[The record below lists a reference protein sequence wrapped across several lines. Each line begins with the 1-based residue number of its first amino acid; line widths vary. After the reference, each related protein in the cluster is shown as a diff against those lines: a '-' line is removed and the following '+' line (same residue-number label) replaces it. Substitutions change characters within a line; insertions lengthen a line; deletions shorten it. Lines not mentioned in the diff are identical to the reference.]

1 MAIKRSVQCF
11 LLVLL
16 AGMAA
21 ASADSR
27 PPDFVVFLA
36 DDHGYLDTPLF
47 GAKGAQTPA
56 LSQLAEDGMLFTH
69 AFVASPSCA
78 PSRAA
83 LLTAQYPQNNG
94 IEANHDYDH
103 FEGVTSM
110 LHDFVELGYETAA
123 FGKVEHGINNPKNHW
138 DEGFTHVG
146 SNRLDL
152 AEVEAFLRQRDR
164 GKPLLLFVG
173 TRHPH
178 VPWTQDGLRYDP
190 EAVDLPPRS
199 IDTPQ
204 TRVNRAQYLEDVH
217 KMDKLLGET
226 RELVNRYLGEETF
239 MMFSSDHGA
248 QWPFGKWNLYDNSV
262 RVATVVSWPGQVE
275 AGSVNGAMVSWV
287 DILPTLLDL
296 AGGGTDEGRDGLSF
310 KNALLKGAE
319 EHRDVIL
326 TSHTGDSSINV
337 YPMRAAR
344 DREWLYIRN
353 LHPEH
358 LYATH
363 MDRNIEKPHNL
374 FWPTWEQAALKDP
387 AAAEIVRAYRQRP
400 AEELFYLPDDPHN
413 LHNRVDDPEA
423 AQALMR
429 LRLQIDTYMQDTSD
443 QAPVVGKPVLL
454 PGPRGD
460 KPRLVVFADMGN
472 EPDEMQQMTHLLAN
486 ANMFDIEGL
495 IAVTGRYLR
504 ATPQPELFHQ
514 LVDAYGVVLPNLRM
528 HATGWPSAESLRS
541 VVAAGQAAY
550 GKADVGEGKSSPGS
564 RLLLDVMSR
573 DDTRP
578 IWVVMNAGS
587 NTLAQALFDHRAE
600 HGQAATER
608 LVAKLQVFE
617 NGAQDDAGAW
627 IANQFPDIFWIRS
640 NNQTYAYGGPA
651 NDVQEGVLRG
661 QRGPHTW
668 QPFEYD
674 NVGQLNWQ
682 NRHVRYGHG
691 ELGKQYPER
700 RFRRGGIGFM
710 EGGGTTPWLG
720 FVDRGLFNPEKPWW
734 GGWSGRF
741 TREKTDNPWS
751 RHQDV
756 KASEQEDMPF
766 RMFAE
771 DADRW
776 TDPET
781 GQVYD
786 NIFAPVWRWRRAMY
800 NNFAARMDWSIKTF
814 TEANHHPVA
823 VVNGD
828 SGDGILHYST
838 TAGGSY
844 RFDASASSDPDRQA
858 LGFHWFFYPEAG
870 TYQGELPA
878 ELPSDAVLDFAV
890 PEDAAGGQIH
900 LVLEVRDDDPEL
912 PLSDYRRIVIEVE
925 D

>member
-1 MAIKRSVQCF
+1 MRF
-11 LLVLL
+11 LFALL
-16 AGMAA
+16 LIATTIC
-21 ASADSR
+21 ADER
-27 PPDFVVFLA
+27 RPDFVVFLA

-47 GAKGAQTPA
+47 GAEDAKTPA
-56 LSQLAEDGMLFTH
+56 LMELADDGMLFTH
-69 AFVASPSCA
+69 AFVTSPSCA
-78 PSRAA
+78 PSRAS

-94 IEANHDYDH
+94 IEANHDYEH
-103 FEGVTSM
+103 FDGVTSL
-110 LHDFVELGYETAA
+110 LHRFVELGYETAA
-123 FGKVEHGINNPKNHW
+123 FGKVEHGINNPKNTW

-146 SNRLDL
+146 SNRLDM
-152 AEVEAFLRQRDR
+152 AEVESFLQERDTN
-164 GKPLLLFVG
+164 KPLLLFVG

-178 VPWTQDGLRYDP
+178 VPWTQDALRYDP
-190 EAVDLPPRS
+190 GAVDLPPRS

-204 TRVNRAQYLEDVH
+204 TRINRAQYLEDVS
-217 KMDKLLGET
+217 KMDGLLGET
-226 RELVNRYLGEETF
+226 RALVKRYLGEETF
-239 MMFSSDHGA
+239 VMFSSDHGA

-262 RVATVVSWPGQVE
+262 RVATAVSWPGQVE
-275 AGSVNGAMVSWV
+275 AGSVNSAMVSWM

-296 AGGGTDEGRDGLSF
+296 AGGDAEEGRDGFSF
-310 KNALLKGAE
+310 KTALLEGAE
-319 EHRDVIL
+319 EHREVIL

-374 FWPTWEQAALKDP
+374 FLPTWEQAALKDP
-387 AAAEIVRAYRQRP
+387 QAAETVRAYRQRP

-429 LRLQIDTYMQDTSD
+429 LRLAVDDYMQETND

-454 PGPRGD
+454 SGPRGE
-460 KPRLVVFADMGN
+460 KPRLVVLADMGN
-472 EPDEMQQMTHLLAN
+472 EPDEMQQMTHLFAN
-486 ANMFDIEGL
+486 ANMFDIEAL

-504 ATPQPELFHQ
+504 KGPQPELFHQ
-514 LVDAYGVVLPNLRM
+514 LVDAYEQVLPNLRV
-528 HATGWPSAESLRS
+528 HATGWPDAETLRS
-541 VVAAGQAAY
+541 AVAPGQAGY

-564 RLLLDVMSR
+564 QLLIDVMTR
-573 DDTRP
+573 KDPRP
-578 IWVVMNAGS
+578 IWVVINAGS
-587 NTLAQALFDHRAE
+587 NTLAQALFDYRE
-600 HGQAATER
+600 QHGQEATER
-608 LVAKLQVFE
+608 LASRLQVFE
-617 NGAQDDAGAW
+617 NGAQDDAGGW
-627 IANQFPDIFWIRS
+627 IMHRFPDIHWFRS
-640 NNQTYAYGGPA
+640 NNQTYAYGGPV
-651 NDVQEGVLRG
+651 NDTAEGVAKN

-668 QPFEYD
+668 QPFGYD

-682 NRHVRYGHG
+682 NRYVRYGHG

-720 FVDRGLFNPEKPWW
+720 FVDRGLFEPSKPWW
-734 GGWSGRF
+734 GGWSGRS
-741 TREKTDNPWS
+741 TQEKVDNPWS
-751 RHQDV
+751 RHKDV
-756 KASEQEDMPF
+756 RASEQEDAPF
-766 RMFAE
+766 KMFAE
-771 DADRW
+771 DSDRW

-781 GQVYD
+781 GETYD

-823 VVNGD
+823 VINGD
-828 SGDGILHYST
+828 NSDGMMHY
-838 TAGGSY
+838 TAQAGQGY
-844 RFDASASSDPDRQA
+844 GFDASGSSDPDRDG
-858 LGFHWFFYPEAG
+858 LVFSWFFYPEAG

-878 ELPSDAVLDFAV
+878 AFPAEPKIRVDV
-890 PEDAAGGQIH
+890 PEDAGGSQIH
-900 LVLEVRDDDPEL
+900 LVLEVRDSDPEL
-912 PLSDYRRIVIEVE
+912 PLSDYRRIVIEVR